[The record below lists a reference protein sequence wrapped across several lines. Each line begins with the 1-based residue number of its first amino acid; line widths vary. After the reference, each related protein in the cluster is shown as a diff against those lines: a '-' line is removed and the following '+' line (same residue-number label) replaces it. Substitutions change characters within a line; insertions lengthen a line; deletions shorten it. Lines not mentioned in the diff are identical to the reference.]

1 MIKLNEILYKINQL
15 EKEIFEISN
24 ILQLD
29 FYTDGSGS
37 IHSSDHEYFCFEEI
51 KDLRVFMQMDF
62 EYIIKNRK
70 NIQYEKRESYFFYG
84 KGLSLYKFKGITSN

>member
-1 MIKLNEILYKINQL
+1 MIKLNEILLKIREL

-29 FYTDGSGS
+29 FYSDGSGS
-37 IHSSDHEYFCFEEI
+37 IHSNDHEYFYFEDI
-51 KDLRVFMQMDF
+51 KDLKVFMQMDY

-70 NIQYEKRESYFFYG
+70 EYPIYE
-84 KGLSLYKFKGITSN
+84 